1 MRDEAGGGSGRYAAM
16 FNKFLG
22 VANMAGTY
30 KPVLLSA
37 LVDVAARKEGGE
49 LDAKGGVSA
58 EGGRMRVD
66 LDLVAVP
73 FAKFYWDMVAGFRPR
88 HTPVRMVDADN
99 PNRDVNI
106 VGLIEKEVVKMKKRE
121 ALEDSVGVGSG
132 SAGPAKAA
140 RGQKRGSTLASDAP
154 PTLARLASGEM
165 EKFRKKVVDDA
176 IKPVPLA
183 KLISG
188 GFDLYE
194 IERPGRNAVVLDAEA
209 AAYMRRN
216 AVAIKTA
223 LSDMISRHL
232 EANNP
237 SARHVATMVNL
248 NEKYEKKIKTVMEL
262 ERRALAQRADL
273 APLYGMSLDLAA
285 GLARLYKESP

>member
-1 MRDEAGGGSGRYAAM
+1 MQGEMGGGGRYAAM
-16 FNKFLG
+16 FNKFFDG
-22 VANMAGTY
+22 ANMAGTY

-49 LDAKGGVSA
+49 LDAKGGVST
-58 EGGRMRVD
+58 EGGRVRVD

-88 HTPVRMVDADN
+88 HTPVRMADADN
-99 PNRDVNI
+99 PSRDVNI
-106 VGLIEKEVVKMKKRE
+106 VGLIEKEVVRMKKE
-121 ALEDSVGVGSG
+121 ALKANVDAEAGADGAARSTRGRKKRRG
-132 SAGPAKAA
+132 GPA
-140 RGQKRGSTLASDAP
+140 GDAP

-165 EKFRKKVVDDA
+165 AKFRERVVDDS
-176 IKPVPLA
+176 IKPVPLGRLLA
-183 KLISG
+183 G

-194 IERPGRNAVVLDAEA
+194 IERPGRNAVVLDTEA
-209 AAYMRRN
+209 VAYMRDN

-248 NEKYEKKIKTVMEL
+248 NEKYEKKIEKVMEL
-262 ERRALAQRADL
+262 ERKALAQRADL
-273 APLYGMSLDLAA
+273 EPLYGMSLDLAA
-285 GLARLYKESP
+285 GLARLYKEGP

>member
-1 MRDEAGGGSGRYAAM
+1 MQDETADGGRYAAM
-16 FNKFLG
+16 FNEFLDG
-22 VANMAGTY
+22 ASMAGTY

-37 LVDVAARKEGGE
+37 LVDIAARKEGGV
-49 LDAKGGVSA
+49 LDAKGGVST
-58 EGGRMRVD
+58 EGGRVRVD

-88 HTPVRMVDADN
+88 HTPVRMADADN
-99 PNRDVNI
+99 PSRDVNI
-106 VGLIEKEVVKMKKRE
+106 VDLIEKEAVKMKKG
-121 ALEDSVGVGSG
+121 ALEASVGAGEGAAGASRSTRG
-132 SAGPAKAA
+132 RKKRRGGPA
-140 RGQKRGSTLASDAP
+140 RDAP
-154 PTLARLASGEM
+154 PTLAQLASGEM
-165 EKFRKKVVDDA
+165 AEFREKVVDDS
-176 IKPVPLA
+176 IKPVPLD
-183 KLISG
+183 KLLAG

-194 IERPGRNAVVLDAEA
+194 IERPGKNAVVLDAEA
-209 AAYMRRN
+209 VAYMRRN

-248 NEKYEKKIKTVMEL
+248 NESYEKKIKKVIRL
-262 ERRALAQRADL
+262 EGKALAERADL

-285 GLARLYKESP
+285 GLARLYKEGP